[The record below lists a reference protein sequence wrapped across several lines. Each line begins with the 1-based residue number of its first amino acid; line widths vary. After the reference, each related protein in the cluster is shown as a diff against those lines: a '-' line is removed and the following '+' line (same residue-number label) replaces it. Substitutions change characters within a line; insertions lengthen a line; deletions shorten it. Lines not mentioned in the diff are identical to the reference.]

1 MDREARRLGRS
12 LVKSD
17 EDYDEGDDYDD
28 DLMDLEAS
36 NVILTPLL
44 RSDLLSLP
52 YSGFL
57 CVVKLTPCQR
67 SVRSRFRPISA
78 SVAAATPKIRSFQ
91 VRPFNSFPL
100 FI

>member
-12 LVKSD
+12 LVKGD
-17 EDYDEGDDYDD
+17 EDDEGDDYDD

-44 RSDLLSLP
+44 RQDLRPLHD
-52 YSGFL
+52 SGSFYA
-57 CVVKLTPCQR
+57 VILTPCQP

-91 VRPFNSFPL
+91 VRPFD
-100 FI
+100 